1 MDPEIAHLHEH
12 DHQIKVRVRR
22 IRVLIRAL
30 DFACSVVVVALMG
43 HNLVTFYNTA
53 NTVSQGQKL
62 WPDNPKLWPT
72 YLMLAVASIST
83 FLATIVLLAYFWGTR
98 AANRWNQAR
107 FGLTIFTIVFMIIMW
122 AIAAG
127 GVQSNSGDETTI
139 WGVACDA
146 TSDTE
151 SLFGHSVNF
160 RQTCLM
166 QEWSIICA
174 GIGIGLEILTIVSYV
189 YVYLRLRHKKAMKQR
204 VTVYAPQSPQGY
216 QGGYIPPSPSAYP
229 PQSPPGYRDQRS
241 PQLSPYFDA
250 KQAPVPDTPKE
261 PGY

>member
-1 MDPEIAHLHEH
+1 
-12 DHQIKVRVRR
+12 
-22 IRVLIRAL
+22 
-30 DFACSVVVVALMG
+30 MG

-166 QEWSIICA
+166 QVIILVVMLMLGMEYYLC
-174 GIGIGLEILTIVSYV
+174 GNWDRIGS
-189 YVYLRLRHKKAMKQR
+189 
-204 VTVYAPQSPQGY
+204 
-216 QGGYIPPSPSAYP
+216 
-229 PQSPPGYRDQRS
+229 
-241 PQLSPYFDA
+241 FD
-250 KQAPVPDTPKE
+250 
-261 PGY
+261 YCFLCLCLL